1 MTRFTNSGRFQFAK
15 GFKHPDS
22 AYDALCDSVNTG
34 ELSPYE
40 AKIESYR
47 VRIAGREVTRFAVT
61 VAP

>member
-22 AYDALCDSVNTG
+22 AYESLCDSIAEG
-34 ELSPYE
+34 ELSPCE

-47 VRIAGREVTRFAVT
+47 ARVAGREVTRWAVT
-61 VAP
+61 VES